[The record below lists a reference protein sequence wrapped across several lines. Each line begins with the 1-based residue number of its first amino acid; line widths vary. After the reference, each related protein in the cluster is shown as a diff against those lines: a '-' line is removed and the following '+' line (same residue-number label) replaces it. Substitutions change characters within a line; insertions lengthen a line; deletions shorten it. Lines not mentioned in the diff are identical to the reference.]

1 MRLKTML
8 LGMLVAPISLLLLSG
23 RESSRD
29 ADKGFNPGE
38 QIPSMMVDGCDLA
51 ETLANEPKAVLV
63 IWSVDDATSRVAN
76 AWACNSANLR
86 ATDTPVYSICLDGDE
101 TTATLYAKMDGAK
114 ENVAPIGLEGEK
126 LRGGTSQLVSRGSG
140 KVYYISYG
148 IVERVMSAETLFNK
162 IR

>member
-1 MRLKTML
+1 ML

-76 AWACNSANLR
+76 AWACNSASLR
-86 ATDTPVYSICLDGDE
+86 APDTPVYSICLDGDE

-114 ENVAPIGLEGEK
+114 ENVAPIGLQGEK
-126 LRGGTSQLVSRGSG
+126 LRGGTSLLASRGSG
-140 KVYYISYG
+140 KVYYTSYG
-148 IVERVMSAETLFNK
+148 IVERVVSAETLFNE

>member
-1 MRLKTML
+1 ML

-86 ATDTPVYSICLDGDE
+86 AADTPVYSICLDGDE

-114 ENVAPIGLEGEK
+114 ENVAPIGLQGEK
-126 LRGGTSQLVSRGSG
+126 LRGGASLLASRGSG

-148 IVERVMSAETLFNK
+148 IVERVMSAETLFEK
-162 IR
+162 IQ

>member
-1 MRLKTML
+1 ML

-114 ENVAPIGLEGEK
+114 ENVAPIGIEGEK

-140 KVYYISYG
+140 KVYYTSYG
-148 IVERVMSAETLFNK
+148 IVERVMSAETLFNE

>member
-1 MRLKTML
+1 ML

-63 IWSVDDATSRVAN
+63 IWLVDDATSRVAN
-76 AWACNSANLR
+76 AWACNSASLR

-114 ENVAPIGLEGEK
+114 ENVAPIGLQGEK
-126 LRGGTSQLVSRGSG
+126 LRGGTSLLASRGSG
-140 KVYYISYG
+140 KVYYTSYG
-148 IVERVMSAETLFNK
+148 IVERVVSAETLFNE

>member
-1 MRLKTML
+1 
-8 LGMLVAPISLLLLSG
+8 MLVAPISLLLLSG

-76 AWACNSANLR
+76 AWACNSASLR
-86 ATDTPVYSICLDGDE
+86 APDTPVYSICLDGDE

-114 ENVAPIGLEGEK
+114 ENVAPIGLQGEK
-126 LRGGTSQLVSRGSG
+126 LRGGTSLLASRGSG
-140 KVYYISYG
+140 KVYYTSYG
-148 IVERVMSAETLFNK
+148 IVERVVSAETLFNE